1 MKKIIID
8 LETKI
13 ITGDKLEAIQGDN
26 KCNNYIIKLIRDSEE
41 IDLTGKQIRLAYE
54 RNGIGDIQDL
64 TIIDNE
70 KGEIEFELG
79 GNLTKHSGSYNY
91 QLAVFGENGYLENSI
106 KFTGSIRESVFEK
119 ISTEIIES
127 SSFDILTKS
136 LKKVEE
142 WDKNFNK
149 WKNEIDAINIKEQE
163 RIESEKTRVNQEN
176 LRVTAEEERVA
187 AERIRDEKVEKINS
201 QCTKIENDFDE
212 AIANVTNGNESA
224 TNSEIVQARGGEVN
238 LNKRL
243 DKFDTQ
249 LSDINK
255 TKVIKAIDS
264 TSLKANEKIDVEYLK
279 FLQVQNYAEFYR
291 KLRTGL
297 PVNIASK
304 GDSTVYGVDEYSDD
318 KREPS
323 TVTTDTGRTH
333 VKTRASISY
342 PEQLEINLRSIYG
355 DKVSV
360 ENLGYSGSYAKF
372 HYEQYFKKRSYD
384 LALIMLGIND
394 SKLPECPYAGDVKEF
409 IYWYEQL
416 IIRELIWGKAVIIM
430 LPTRVRRVNDDIIDV
445 FSNSLV
451 LLAEKYNIPYV
462 DTQSFFTNYNA
473 DIYSD
478 NLHFNAK
485 GYKVLAS
492 RVTAFI
498 INEGLKNRKKI
509 KDGSNIGIFETTDS
523 IKYIGAAIQ
532 QASSGYTPYAL
543 DPATRSVL
551 RFQNNSKA
559 IYSFYAEDENLVI
572 YPTVRLEANSSIKL
586 TLDFGVQQAEVENIT
601 NIYGTTSTDNKFRNS
616 YTLTSNSNSVLKFKD
631 IYEKEAVKPLVI
643 TNKGWHTLLIETN
656 GDVKLW
662 GIEFKKFRNTKYKS
676 LYRGEFYNVGDVITL
691 NDKISSYDNLYI
703 YANSLGFEGHLIDF
717 NVSSVQDIRGINLS
731 NDTDGTSVVFFEL
744 GFIKDNDIQIR
755 ITRNKQVSLVNG
767 VQSLYNNPDENRI
780 VEIFGV
786 RYRD

>member
-1 MKKIIID
+1 MHEVVRKIYIDKDELIPIKAIERDLKTRFIAFQFISNNIPINLTGCNVRVYANTSEAYNNEVFNDLEIID
-8 LETKI
+8 AASGKARLELTEKLLTKGVTQYQLI
-13 ITGDKLEAIQGDN
+13 IFKDEGHLSSNIFELEVSKSLLDTDALESSNEYKSLDVALKKADEYGQKLQEGTEKIELTYADKLN
-26 KCNNYIIKLIRDSEE
+26 SLDS
-41 IDLTGKQIRLAYE
+41 
-54 RNGIGDIQDL
+54 
-64 TIIDNE
+64 
-70 KGEIEFELG
+70 
-79 GNLTKHSGSYNY
+79 
-91 QLAVFGENGYLENSI
+91 
-106 KFTGSIRESVFEK
+106 
-119 ISTEIIES
+119 
-127 SSFDILTKS
+127 
-136 LKKVEE
+136 
-142 WDKNFNK
+142 
-149 WKNEIDAINIKEQE
+149 
-163 RIESEKTRVNQEN
+163 
-176 LRVTAEEERVA
+176 
-187 AERIRDEKVEKINS
+187 
-201 QCTKIENDFDE
+201 
-212 AIANVTNGNESA
+212 
-224 TNSEIVQARGGEVN
+224 
-238 LNKRL
+238 
-243 DKFDTQ
+243 Q

-372 HYEQYFKKRSYD
+372 HYEQYFKKRDND
-384 LALIMLGIND
+384 LTIIMLGIND